1 MKLLKNSVPSSASQ
15 VTANIYCGLGK
26 DGKEKK
32 EELRELIERK
42 AVKTTINQPVDLIIH
57 ALKQI

>member
-1 MKLLKNSVPSSASQ
+1 MKLIKNVPSSASQ
-15 VTANIYCGLGK
+15 ITANIYCGLGV

-32 EELRELIERK
+32 EELRDLIERK